1 MIKVLLALI
10 AVVGAWVWLAK
21 LRKLPPEVQRKQL
34 LKYGGWALLGVL
46 IFMALTGRLHWL
58 VAVLGAMV
66 PVVKFLLAIGLQMFP
81 LWRQR
86 RQQQQQQQS
95 GQPPA
100 QQGMTID
107 EAMATL
113 GLKEQFRRDE
123 LSRPVVVDAHRRL
136 MQKLHP
142 DRGGSDYLAAKIN
155 EAKEVLLKTLS

>member
-10 AVVGAWVWLAK
+10 AVIGAWIWLAK
-21 LRKLPPEVQRKQL
+21 LRKLPPEIQRKQL

-86 RQQQQQQQS
+86 RQQQQQQGHS
-95 GQPPA
+95 PA
-100 QQGMTID
+100 QQGMTTD

-113 GLKEQFRRDE
+113 GLKEKFKREE
-123 LSRPVVVDAHRRL
+123 LTRPVVVDAHRRL
-136 MQKLHP
+136 MQRLHP

-155 EAKEVLLKTLS
+155 EAKEVLLKTLG